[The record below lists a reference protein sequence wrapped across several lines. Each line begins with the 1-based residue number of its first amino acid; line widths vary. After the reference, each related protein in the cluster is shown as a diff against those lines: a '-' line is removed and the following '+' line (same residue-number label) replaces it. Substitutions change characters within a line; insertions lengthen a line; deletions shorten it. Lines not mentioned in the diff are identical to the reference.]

1 MFEGRV
7 ISVRRHSV
15 IEPDGV
21 AATREIIHHR
31 GSAVI
36 LPRNEDGKILL
47 VRQFRFAVGAYM
59 WELPAGSLDAGE
71 TPLQGSRR
79 ELAEETG
86 CRAAKWQKIA
96 EFYPSPGFL
105 SEKMTIYLAEGIRTG
120 TARPESDERIETRWF
135 TPREC
140 REMIRKGQ
148 ICDAKTLVG
157 LMCLWDAR
165 LRKGSGTAQKTGRKN
180 AR

>member
-1 MFEGRV
+1 V
-7 ISVRRHSV
+7 ISIRLHFVV
-15 IEPDGV
+15 EPDSV
-21 AATREIIHHR
+21 AATREIVHHR

-36 LPRNEDGKILL
+36 LPRNQDGKVLL

-86 CRAAKWQKIA
+86 CRAATWQKIA

-120 TARPESDERIETRWF
+120 AARPESDERIETRWF

-140 REMIRKGQ
+140 REMIRSGQ

-157 LMCLWDAR
+157 LSSLWDTR
-165 LRKGSGTAQKTGRKN
+165 LRKASRTVPKARRKKV
-180 AR
+180 R